1 MVEQSKNNK
10 RRLGCSCD
18 WDRNRFTMDEGLSE
32 AVLEQFIKLYEKGL
46 IYKGKKN
53 DKLVSILPYNN
64 FRCRS

>member
-46 IYKGKKN
+46 IYKGKK
-53 DKLVSILPYNN
+53 K
-64 FRCRS
+64 